1 MREPKRVVR
10 VLIADD
16 SDIAS
21 AFLEQLLEEDP
32 SIRVVGKV
40 KNGAELIN
48 SPLCVP
54 ADVLLV
60 DALMPEVGGL
70 SAIKRLAGKKPIVVV
85 SSVERDSRVATECI
99 ALGASAF
106 FSKRTLPHR
115 DAATRVREAVKRAAG
130 GGPPRGESAELLF
143 VVGSTGAISHLDRL
157 VLALSGLEISTTV
170 VQHLPPGKD
179 TLLADVLRSKGA
191 RARLAR
197 DGDALEPGVL
207 IAPVG
212 VHLELDARLRVRLR
226 PGPPVNGHVP
236 SGNVLLRS
244 VVPVAHRAT
253 AVMLS
258 GLGDD
263 GAEAMAELAESG
275 GRCVALAPDDCQANF
290 MPRAALA
297 ASSKVR
303 AVRAAELG
311 SVVRQVVVG
320 G

>member
-1 MREPKRVVR
+1 MRELERLVR

-16 SDIAS
+16 SDIAA

-32 SIRVVGKV
+32 SIRVVGRV
-40 KNGAELIN
+40 KNGRELIA
-48 SPLCVP
+48 SPLCTP
-54 ADVLLV
+54 AHVLLV

-70 SAIKRLAGKKPIVVV
+70 SAIKRLSGKKPIIVV
-85 SSVERDSRVATECI
+85 SSVEPDSGVAAECV
-99 ALGASAF
+99 ALGATAF
-106 FSKRTLPHR
+106 FSKRKLPQQAE
-115 DAATRVREAVKRAAG
+115 AARLREAVKRAAG
-130 GGPPRGESAELLF
+130 GAPAPSATQELLF
-143 VVGSTGAISHLDRL
+143 VVGSTGAISHLDAL
-157 VLALSGLEISTTV
+157 IGALAGLEVSITV

-179 TLLADVLRSKGA
+179 SLLAELLRGKGMS
-191 RARLAR
+191 ARLAR

-212 VHLELDARLRVRLR
+212 VHLEVDLRQRVHLR
-226 PGPPVNGHVP
+226 AGPAVNGHAP

-244 VVPVAHRAT
+244 VVPHARRAT

-275 GRCVALAPDDCQANF
+275 GRCIALDPADCHAGF
-290 MPRAALA
+290 MPRAALL
-297 ASSKVR
+297 ASPKIR
-303 AVRAAELG
+303 AVRASELG
-311 SVVRQVVVG
+311 SVVRQVLLG